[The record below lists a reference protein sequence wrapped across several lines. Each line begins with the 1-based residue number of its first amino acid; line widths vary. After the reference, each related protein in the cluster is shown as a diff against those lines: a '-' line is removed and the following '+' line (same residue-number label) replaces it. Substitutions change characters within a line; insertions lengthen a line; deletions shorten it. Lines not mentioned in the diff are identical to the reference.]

1 MCYTVSNGDQ
11 DPPSHVW
18 NFSPPTPNSLHFDTQ
33 LDYYLHPLPD
43 GAWLDVVVIV
53 AVVEVKIMVVILLIV
68 IVLVVLMVSVGCF
81 SDRGKL
87 KDQQAGKDVHN
98 QLIEPL

>member
-1 MCYTVSNGDQ
+1 MVTKTHPLMSETS
-11 DPPSHVW
+11 P
-18 NFSPPTPNSLHFDTQ
+18 PPTPNSLHFDTQ
-33 LDYYLHPLPD
+33 LNYYLHPLPD

-81 SDRGKL
+81 SDRLNNPRGRLSEK
-87 KDQQAGKDVHN
+87 
-98 QLIEPL
+98 